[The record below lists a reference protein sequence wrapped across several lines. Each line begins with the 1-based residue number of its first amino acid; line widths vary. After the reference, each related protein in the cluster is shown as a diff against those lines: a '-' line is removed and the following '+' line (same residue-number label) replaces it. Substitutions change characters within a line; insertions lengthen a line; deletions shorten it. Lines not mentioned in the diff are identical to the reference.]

1 MFHLAIDDKPNIKED
16 LGEGKIYPWQ
26 QYLIDYG
33 KANLHDPGKYY
44 GELVSK
50 FPQIY
55 DAEKQEWKGN
65 SNDFK
70 YYFDMIDTKS
80 VFGQYSVS
88 SIGKRPVV
96 VNDSQ
101 VGCLFPPVIPDYVI
115 LNAGDTTENN
125 QNKVDELNKQ
135 GQKFLILD
143 EKNFKKHVQA
153 PYSKDAFS
161 VVREL
166 LYKHT
171 SFNESITINSLPL
184 YFLDAN
190 QRIEVYDTKSNI
202 FGDYMISS
210 INIPFSPE
218 GTMNLTAVKAQQRI

>member
-1 MFHLAIDDKPNIKED
+1 MIKKW
-16 LGEGKIYPWQ
+16 LS
-26 QYLIDYG
+26 YL
-33 KANLHDPGKYY
+33 
-44 GELVSK
+44 
-50 FPQIY
+50 
-55 DAEKQEWKGN
+55 
-65 SNDFK
+65 
-70 YYFDMIDTKS
+70 
-80 VFGQYSVS
+80 
-88 SIGKRPVV
+88 
-96 VNDSQ
+96 
-101 VGCLFPPVIPDYVI
+101 
-115 LNAGDTTENN
+115 
-125 QNKVDELNKQ
+125 
-135 GQKFLILD
+135 QKFLILD